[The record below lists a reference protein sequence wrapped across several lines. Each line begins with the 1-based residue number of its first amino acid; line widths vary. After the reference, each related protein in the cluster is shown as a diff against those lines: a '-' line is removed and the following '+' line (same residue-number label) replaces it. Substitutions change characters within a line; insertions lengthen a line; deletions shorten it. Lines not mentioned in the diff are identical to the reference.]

1 MAVSVQLAGTR
12 ARSKHEFVEL
22 VKALAWPLVVLVIVL
37 LFSNEIRS
45 LLKEMPNVVRRLRS
59 VEALGAKAELETLDS
74 TSRELPA
81 AEAQAKL
88 LSLPIPQIPG
98 SSHNDGGESDA

>member
-74 TSRELPA
+74 TSKA
-81 AEAQAKL
+81 AEPQAKL
-88 LSLPIPQIPG
+88 FSLPVPQIPG
-98 SSHNDGGESDA
+98 SSHNDEGESDA